1 MVGIAVSFVRA
12 RSILLLCIA
21 ACWAYS
27 RHLNIEGR
35 KDGRGR
41 EGRRE
46 EERRDGG

>member
-1 MVGIAVSFVRA
+1 MMGITVRFVRA

-21 ACWAYS
+21 AFLACS
-27 RHLNIEGR
+27 RHSSTEGR
-35 KDGRGR
+35 KDRRER